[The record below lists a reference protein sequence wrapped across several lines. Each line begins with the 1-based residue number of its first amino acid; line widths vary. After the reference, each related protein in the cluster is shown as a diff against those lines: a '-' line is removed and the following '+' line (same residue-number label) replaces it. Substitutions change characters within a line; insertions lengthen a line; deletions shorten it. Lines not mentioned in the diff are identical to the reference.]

1 MFNMKCFP
9 SVHDSNAKCMYYIT
23 CTISDISNSSFVRFQ
38 IWDFPGQV
46 NFFDSAFDA
55 ESIFKGC
62 GALIF
67 VIDAQ
72 VCIWCVHVCVC
83 VCVSTLLSQYI
94 LHILI

>member
-1 MFNMKCFP
+1 M
-9 SVHDSNAKCMYYIT
+9 SVIKPDIFFVTYIL
-23 CTISDISNSSFVRFQ
+23 SDISNSSFVRFQ

-46 NFFDSAFDA
+46 NFFDAAFDA

-72 VCIWCVHVCVC
+72 VCIKPVY
-83 VCVSTLLSQYI
+83 LLFI
-94 LHILI
+94 